1 MASLCLP
8 LRASSAEVW
17 AGVGVHCTAVGVGT
31 ALGGGG
37 GHRPSALMMCDPPI
51 PPPRVCI
58 PKEAFVWE
66 KKNAQNNEK

>member
-8 LRASSAEVW
+8 LRASSAEVR

-37 GHRPSALMMCDPPI
+37 HRPSALMVCDPPS
-51 PPPRVCI
+51 PPTGLY
-58 PKEAFVWE
+58 PKRGFCVG
-66 KKNAQNNEK
+66 KKKCSK